1 MYVCIYACMYV
12 CIYACMLH
20 VCIYVCMLHV
30 CACSR
35 RRMMKEERA
44 QKYTG
49 CQPKRKEDK
58 KTRNILKLLDPDAV
72 IKCHRNERTH
82 PHSYTYIQYDKYS

>member
-1 MYVCIYACMYV
+1 
-12 CIYACMLH
+12 
-20 VCIYVCMLHV
+20 
-30 CACSR
+30 
-35 RRMMKEERA
+35 MMKEERA
-44 QKYTG
+44 QNYTG

-82 PHSYTYIQYDKYS
+82 PHSYTYIHPYICIAVVCYICVEEWRKAQ

>member
-1 MYVCIYACMYV
+1 
-12 CIYACMLH
+12 
-20 VCIYVCMLHV
+20 
-30 CACSR
+30 
-35 RRMMKEERA
+35 MKEERA
-44 QKYTG
+44 QNYTG